1 MGVRLGRAAP
11 GSQVLPDFVVISCPW
26 RATSVDQG
34 SLYGTLLRKRQNDF
48 SKSVQISFN
57 WDFEKLPFGRFFYFP
72 KFLLFRDS
80 YKKNPWVSFAK
91 ETHIGW
97 PDPRRL
103 PFEGSLSLQ
112 NLVGPAY
119 LQVDRKN
126 PRVVSYLLCLLI
138 KRNIANR
145 KPPPWGEGP
154 LTKKKC
160 FSSKGVL
167 FLWTPVEEFV
177 PGASREVLFLRAWLG
192 NIVNRKSPRDGGVLS
207 MNLKLFF

>member
-11 GSQVLPDFVVISCPW
+11 GSQVLPDFVAISCPW

-57 WDFEKLPFGRFFYFP
+57 WDFEKLLFGRFFYFP
-72 KFLLFRDS
+72 KILQIRDL

-160 FSSKGVL
+160 FSLKGVL
-167 FLWTPVEEFV
+167 CLPQ
-177 PGASREVLFLRAWLG
+177 SKNLYQVLRGRSCSLRAWLG
-192 NIVNRKSPRDGGVLS
+192 NIVNRKSPRKGGVLS